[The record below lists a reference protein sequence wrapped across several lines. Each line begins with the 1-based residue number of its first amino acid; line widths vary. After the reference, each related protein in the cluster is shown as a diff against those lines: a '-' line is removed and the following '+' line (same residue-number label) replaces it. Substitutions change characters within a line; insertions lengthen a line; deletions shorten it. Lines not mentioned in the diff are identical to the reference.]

1 MHCAAPSGFGL
12 YVNIHDKF
20 QGDSAML
27 KRMTKNQQSHWNFML
42 LGTSR
47 PPRPMKDMKRTAFF
61 GRAEQVVT
69 IHFLCKCLKRL
80 RLQGIEFDWQTFSD
94 AMAEGTRWRVMASPM
109 RNPQRAEWVK
119 KYGEARPALDYPAP
133 WKIAEEFH
141 NEARPVKSTKR
152 KMWVQTNGEDVM
164 ADYQYN
170 QEVRACTVQN
180 DGIFLIP
187 ADGEPMIEGK
197 FFSAERK
204 L

>member
-1 MHCAAPSGFGL
+1 MQRQVALAL

-80 RLQGIEFDWQTFSD
+80 RLQGIEFDWQIFSD

-109 RNPQRAEWVK
+109 RNPQRAS
-119 KYGEARPALDYPAP
+119 G
-133 WKIAEEFH
+133 
-141 NEARPVKSTKR
+141 
-152 KMWVQTNGEDVM
+152 
-164 ADYQYN
+164 
-170 QEVRACTVQN
+170 
-180 DGIFLIP
+180 
-187 ADGEPMIEGK
+187 
-197 FFSAERK
+197 
-204 L
+204 

>member
-1 MHCAAPSGFGL
+1 
-12 YVNIHDKF
+12 
-20 QGDSAML
+20 
-27 KRMTKNQQSHWNFML
+27 
-42 LGTSR
+42 
-47 PPRPMKDMKRTAFF
+47 MKDMKRTAFF

-80 RLQGIEFDWQTFSD
+80 RLQGIEFDWRSSLMQWPRVRGGGHGQPN
-94 AMAEGTRWRVMASPM
+94 AQPAESRVGEEV
-109 RNPQRAEWVK
+109 R
-119 KYGEARPALDYPAP
+119 EARPALDYPAP

-141 NEARPVKSTKR
+141 NEARPVKPTKR

-204 L
+204 LWLLQGMSEPDGLRELDDPL